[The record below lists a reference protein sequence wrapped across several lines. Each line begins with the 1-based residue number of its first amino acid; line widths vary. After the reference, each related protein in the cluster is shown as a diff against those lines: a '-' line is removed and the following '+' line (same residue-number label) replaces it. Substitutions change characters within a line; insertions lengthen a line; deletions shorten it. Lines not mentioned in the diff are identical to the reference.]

1 MRLPTGLL
9 NTLHGLEALATSEV
23 LLDLSAV
30 AARNAAMVR
39 ELPRFSFPDIAAV
52 AGGLLTYPDN
62 QPATFRLEAL
72 VSLAAV
78 HAKGVDRP
86 SSADFARWLN
96 GSLLSDPIGQLESPV
111 EDVFVSNV
119 PSWNGNARLFDGLW
133 GDNDGGVAAL
143 VWSTMR
149 LQADLWAAKALD
161 ECMALLD
168 LSEAIAERCAVE
180 RYTMSEGQ
188 PKSAIDVSPDRLDE
202 ARARVTFHVSELL
215 QMRLEARRIAPF
227 GMTAENQRALAGQ
240 AIGNTGLERR
250 PLIRDGLEL
259 IVAMPTALG
268 AAIRRHV
275 LEAASAAGAV
285 SEVERVIADM
295 HFAELHGLGL
305 TGFKADMFRQ
315 PEAFGT
321 NCRDLVAT
329 FDEGSYLHLVYVGE
343 ALDDVRGKGLR
354 SLHDVPTDVAARVS
368 SVAADVAGRHG
379 YQRGLT
385 VVVHGGV
392 GRGFRAELDNA
403 SENWRRVGIEIG
415 DLARIYWEHG
425 FDALRLWKILDQE
438 EQLPELGYELR
449 NINGFTNLYGFLR
462 GGSMAIVP
470 DSAAPGV
477 IQLASN
483 HVGALRGHLRQLL
496 DPHVAIGP
504 GRSRWVEVQRSATDV
519 FFEEVKG
526 LPLFVDRTALLTG
539 VLASSVETDVR
550 PWWVSL
556 ERGQPGPVGLSIVH
570 QLWDMVQNWMV
581 RAAPLLEQRFPGLPD
596 GPMSIELTVPD
607 VDAFETDAANV
618 DPFGPP
624 RLSVDGASIALRCG
638 NDYLNSFARSENV
651 GDRFMVATIARGAA
665 KIAGEPLT
673 QAEAEAFA
681 VEVIGSP
688 SARFFHMF
696 QPRSPSML
704 VHSAAGLGR
713 PRLLQEEDIA
723 WGRLQL
729 ALDAG
734 WSEGPGPI
742 PLDRAP
748 AVLKAATVALLSRIQ
763 ALMEQLD
770 REALVARVLYNHD
783 AVAWDRFNWQQT
795 AAALLA
801 LYRDQADVVGASN
814 HLEMQ
819 RGITGLASRVLAEMA
834 ICIAPAT
841 GGRKPT
847 DADLDRLHAD
857 LAIMI
862 ECANQDDAIHWGLTA
877 VPPVVNEN
885 GSFTF
890 DDTFRKG
897 EQTPYINAHG
907 ERAFRSAARSYARN
921 FEPRG
926 TPAELQADPAFLAA
940 IIDEY
945 GIDLLG
951 LARFTTDLAHEAAA
965 AQTTL
970 LRLRRSEVIKRLRG
984 DPDDFPAE
992 HAEKAFDAL
1001 ALKPRAR
1008 WDEDHPEGA
1017 KKRDWYPWR
1026 FSRRLS
1032 LVHRP
1037 LVQIDEGNDPI
1048 VLVAP
1053 TLMDHFVIRLLEA
1066 EQGLVPVEQF
1076 TGAAMRSWIGAA
1088 VNRDGHEF
1096 NRTVAAGM
1104 RGLGWSARSDVKLT
1118 ELGGTKEMGDVD
1130 VLAWHEPS
1138 STIIAIECKR
1148 LQIARSIGEI
1158 GERLAEYTTIAP
1170 PKVRKTPIQ
1179 KHLLRIA
1186 FLQASPSKL
1195 AKLTRISVDQMTLRS
1210 GLVTDHLV
1218 PMLFSGKAASMVDV
1232 ITEFG
1237 GLADALPTPASA

>member
-9 NTLHGLEALATSEV
+9 NALRGLEVMATSAV
-23 LLDLSAV
+23 TLDLAAV

-39 ELPRFSFPDIAAV
+39 ELARFSFPDIAAA
-52 AGGLLTYPDN
+52 AGGLLTFPEN

-78 HAKGVDRP
+78 HAKGADRP

-96 GSLLSDPIGQLESPV
+96 GSLLSDPIGRLEDPV

-143 VWSTMR
+143 VWATMR
-149 LQADLWAAKALD
+149 LKAVAWAETALD

-168 LSEAIAERCAVE
+168 LSEAIAERCDIR
-180 RYTMSEGQ
+180 RYTMSGGQ
-188 PKSAIDVSPDRLDE
+188 PRSAIDVSPGRLDE

-227 GMTAENQRALAGQ
+227 GITASDQQALAGQ
-240 AIGNTGLERR
+240 SIGNTGLERR

-275 LEAASAAGAV
+275 LESAAAAGAIDD
-285 SEVERVIADM
+285 VERVVADVQ
-295 HFAELHGLGL
+295 FGELHGFGL
-305 TGFKADMFRQ
+305 TGFKADIIRQ
-315 PEAFGT
+315 PEEFGT
-321 NCRDLVAT
+321 NLRDLVAT
-329 FDEGSYLHLVYVGE
+329 FDEGAYLHLVYVGE
-343 ALDDVRGKGLR
+343 DLDDLLAKGLR
-354 SLHDVPTDVAARVS
+354 SLHELPGELAARVS
-368 SVAADVAGRHG
+368 AVAAGLAGRDG

-385 VVVHGGV
+385 VMVHGGV
-392 GRGFRAELDNA
+392 GRGFRAELDDA
-403 SENWRRVGIEIG
+403 TAGWRRVGVEIG
-415 DLARIYWEHG
+415 DIARIYWEHG

-438 EQLPELGYELR
+438 ERLAERGYELR
-449 NINGFTNLYGFLR
+449 NINGFPNLYGFLR
-462 GGSMAIVP
+462 GGAMAIVP

-477 IQLASN
+477 IQIATD
-483 HVGALRGHLRQLL
+483 HVGALRGHLRPLL

-504 GRSRWVEVQRSATDV
+504 SLDRWVEVQRSATDV

-526 LPLFVDRTALLTG
+526 LPLFVDRIALANG
-539 VLASSVETDVR
+539 VFASSVETELR
-550 PWWVSL
+550 PWWVRL
-556 ERGQPGPVGLSIVH
+556 ERGRVGPLGFSIVH
-570 QLWDMVQNWMV
+570 QLWDMAQNWMV
-581 RAAPLLEQRFPGLPD
+581 RAAPRLEARFPGLPS
-596 GPMSIELTVPD
+596 GPVSIALTVPD
-607 VDAFETDAANV
+607 VDAFDTQAAYV

-624 RLSVDGASIALRCG
+624 RVSVDGASITIRCG
-638 NDYLNSFARSENV
+638 NDYLNCFARAENV
-651 GDRFMVATIARGAA
+651 GDRLMVAAIARGAA
-665 KIAGEPLT
+665 EVAGASLT
-673 QAEAEAFA
+673 QVEAEAFA
-681 VEVIGSP
+681 VEVIGSS

-704 VHSAAGLGR
+704 VHAAAGLGR
-713 PRLLQEEDIA
+713 PRLLQDEDIA

-729 ALDAG
+729 AQAAG

-748 AVLKAATVALLSRIQ
+748 AVLKAATVALLSSVQ
-763 ALMEQLD
+763 ALMGQLD
-770 REALVARVLYNHD
+770 RDALVTRVLYNHD
-783 AVAWDRFNWQQT
+783 AVTWDRFNWQQT
-795 AAALLA
+795 AAALLS
-801 LYRDQADVVGASN
+801 LYEDQADVVGASN
-814 HLEMQ
+814 QLELQ
-819 RGITGLASRVLAEMA
+819 RGIAGLVSRVLAEMA
-834 ICIAPAT
+834 ICIAPVS
-841 GGRKPT
+841 GGRRPT
-847 DADLDRLHAD
+847 NADLDQLHAD

-862 ECANQDDAIHWGLTA
+862 ECANQDDAIHWGLA
-877 VPPVVNEN
+877 AIPPLVNAN

-890 DDTFRKG
+890 DDTFRQS
-897 EQTPYINAHG
+897 EQAPYVNAHG
-907 ERAFRSAARSYARN
+907 ERAFRIAARSYAKN

-926 TPAELQADPAFLAA
+926 TPVELQADPAFLAA

-951 LARFTTDLAHEAAA
+951 MARFTTDLAHEAAA

-970 LRLRRSEVIKRLRG
+970 LRLRRSEVVERLRG
-984 DPDDFPAE
+984 DPEDFPAQD
-992 HAEKAFDAL
+992 AEKAYDAL

-1008 WDEDHPEGA
+1008 WDEEHPEGA

-1037 LVQIDEGNDPI
+1037 LVQIGELGDPL

-1053 TLMDHFVIRLLEA
+1053 TLMDHFVIRFLEA

-1096 NRTVAAGM
+1096 NRTVAAEM
-1104 RGLGWSARSDVKLT
+1104 QRLGWYARPDVKLT

-1130 VLAWHEPS
+1130 VLAWHKPS
-1138 STIIAIECKR
+1138 STILAIECKR
-1148 LQIARSIGEI
+1148 LQIARSVGEI

-1170 PKVRKTPIQ
+1170 PKAKKTPIQ
-1179 KHLLRIA
+1179 KHLNRMA
-1186 FLQASPSKL
+1186 FLKASPAKL
-1195 AKLTRISVDQMTLRS
+1195 ANLTRIPLDQMKLRS

-1218 PMLFSGKAASMVDV
+1218 PMLFSRKAGSMVDV
-1232 ITEFG
+1232 IAEFG
-1237 GLADALPTPASA
+1237 GLAEAFPLPSAR